1 MQCTTFFL
9 LASLIADPVCSQ
21 AEKAAAAPPAVLS
34 TQNIPDPIEKVW
46 PKVMQFLALKSIVPS
61 MADKTA
67 GIINASGP
75 INSKTNVDCSRNKGK
90 LGDFRY
96 NLAISLNKVSDS
108 ETSLT
113 VMLNGE
119 ANNIRRRHFLVI
131 PTTTVKT
138 PVPCTSTGLLEKEL
152 FQYLAQLR

>member
-1 MQCTTFFL
+1 MRYTVL
-9 LASLIADPVCSQ
+9 ILAACLMAHSVFAQ
-21 AEKAAAAPPAVLS
+21 TEKPSASVVVPS
-34 TQNIPDPIEKVW
+34 SQNIPEPIEKVW
-46 PKVMQFLALKSIVPS
+46 PKVMQFLALKSIVPAV
-61 MADKTA
+61 ADRTA

-75 INSKTNVDCSRNKGK
+75 VSSKTNVDCSQNKGK

-96 NLAISLNKVSDS
+96 NLAISFNKVSDS

-119 ANNIRRRHFLVI
+119 ANNIRRRHFLVF

-138 PVPCTSTGLLEKEL
+138 AVACTSTGVLEKEL